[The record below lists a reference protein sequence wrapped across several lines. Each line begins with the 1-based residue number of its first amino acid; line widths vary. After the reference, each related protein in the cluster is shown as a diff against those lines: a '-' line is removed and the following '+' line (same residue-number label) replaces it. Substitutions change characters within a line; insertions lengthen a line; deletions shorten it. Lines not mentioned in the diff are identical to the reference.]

1 MRSRTHVRN
10 ISDPPRIRDCH
21 SNANVWSRDSTGFA
35 DLSSIIE
42 INRVLTKCEKLKAL
56 FLWLVEPPSK
66 PPSSYDLASRM
77 ECCPRNGNV
86 TYNSTQH
93 YSHRNGIMQAE
104 GPKNLPAREP
114 VDSRNRLKRLF
125 FLVVSPPNV
134 AFQASFPMMFRDILS
149 MLQKKTY

>member
-1 MRSRTHVRN
+1 
-10 ISDPPRIRDCH
+10 
-21 SNANVWSRDSTGFA
+21 
-35 DLSSIIE
+35 
-42 INRVLTKCEKLKAL
+42 
-56 FLWLVEPPSK
+56 
-66 PPSSYDLASRM
+66 
-77 ECCPRNGNV
+77 
-86 TYNSTQH
+86 
-93 YSHRNGIMQAE
+93 MQAE